1 VASGVIV
8 GGVNVGGAPVSV
20 GAGED
25 VSWVR
30 VGDGAGLAVRGRV
43 GLGDAVGRG
52 DEDRVAFR
60 VGDGVGAMCVA
71 GRRDD
76 GESAVDGSGA
86 GDTATGESDE
96 DGDDATAAGVL
107 LPEGAV
113 SDQAINVTPA
123 SSTPPT
129 AAHAHRGTSRRV

>member
-1 VASGVIV
+1 
-8 GGVNVGGAPVSV
+8 
-20 GAGED
+20 
-25 VSWVR
+25 
-30 VGDGAGLAVRGRV
+30 
-43 GLGDAVGRG
+43 
-52 DEDRVAFR
+52 
-60 VGDGVGAMCVA
+60 
-71 GRRDD
+71 
-76 GESAVDGSGA
+76 VDGSGA

-96 DGDDATAAGVL
+96 DGDDATEAGVL